1 MDEILYEVD
10 DRVGIITLNRP
21 EVANAQNGEL
31 LDALD
36 AAWSRAAADEDVKV
50 VLLKA
55 NGKHFS
61 SGHDL
66 KDRW

>member
-10 DRVGIITLNRP
+10 GRVGIITLNRP
-21 EVANAQNGEL
+21 EVANAQNSAL

-50 VLLKA
+50 I
-55 NGKHFS
+55 S
-61 SGHDL
+61 
-66 KDRW
+66 